1 MLRGG
6 APFARVNVVLGWC
19 LDSGE
24 DGVVIGGRYL
34 KGSGFTDQ
42 KFVQSSCL
50 RVLEIVLRCWIA
62 RSRLVFIAV
71 ARGRVYKSYQ
81 LADESSD
88 NLPALKLGVVMAQ
101 SKITVVAVENDSGER
116 ELLQMAVDSAPVAV
130 DLKVFESGE
139 DALQFLHDDAA
150 DPLRMVALVIL
161 DFNTP
166 AMSGDHMVER
176 LRAHVKTRLTPVV
189 MLSGSAREADLR
201 SAYEKGANGYLQ
213 KPVDFLEFSQLIAT
227 TLQFWCVCNRP
238 LAH

>member
-1 MLRGG
+1 M
-6 APFARVNVVLGWC
+6 
-19 LDSGE
+19 
-24 DGVVIGGRYL
+24 
-34 KGSGFTDQ
+34 
-42 KFVQSSCL
+42 
-50 RVLEIVLRCWIA
+50 
-62 RSRLVFIAV
+62 FIAV
-71 ARGRVYKSYQ
+71 RRGVVYKNYQ
-81 LADESSD
+81 LADKSSD
-88 NLPALKLGVVMAQ
+88 NLGVLNLGVVMAQ

-130 DLKVFESGE
+130 DLKLFESGE
-139 DALQFLHDDAA
+139 DALQFLHDDAS

-227 TLQFWCVCNRP
+227 TLQFWCVCNRA
-238 LAH
+238 LAR

>member
-1 MLRGG
+1 MFDQASCVFL
-6 APFARVNVVLGWC
+6 
-19 LDSGE
+19 
-24 DGVVIGGRYL
+24 L
-34 KGSGFTDQ
+34 KTG
-42 KFVQSSCL
+42 
-50 RVLEIVLRCWIA
+50 LRCWIA
-62 RSRLVFIAV
+62 RPRLVFIAV
-71 ARGRVYKSYQ
+71 RRGRVYKSYQ

-88 NLPALKLGVVMAQ
+88 NLGILSIGAQ

-130 DLKVFESGE
+130 NLKVFEGGE
-139 DALQFLHDDAA
+139 EALRFLHDDTS

-238 LAH
+238 LAR

>member
-1 MLRGG
+1 
-6 APFARVNVVLGWC
+6 
-19 LDSGE
+19 
-24 DGVVIGGRYL
+24 
-34 KGSGFTDQ
+34 
-42 KFVQSSCL
+42 
-50 RVLEIVLRCWIA
+50 
-62 RSRLVFIAV
+62 
-71 ARGRVYKSYQ
+71 
-81 LADESSD
+81 
-88 NLPALKLGVVMAQ
+88 
-101 SKITVVAVENDSGER
+101 
-116 ELLQMAVDSAPVAV
+116 MAVDSAPVAV
-130 DLKVFESGE
+130 DLKIFESGE
-139 DALQFLHDDAA
+139 EALQFLHDDAS

-238 LAH
+238 LAR